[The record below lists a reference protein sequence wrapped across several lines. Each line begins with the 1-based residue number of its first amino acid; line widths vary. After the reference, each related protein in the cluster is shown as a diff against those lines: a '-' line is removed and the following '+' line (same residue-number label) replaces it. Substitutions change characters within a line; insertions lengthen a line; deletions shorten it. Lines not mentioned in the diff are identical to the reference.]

1 MALTALQILL
11 LVGCSATV
19 LAAGDSSDSSDDDA
33 SDYHRS
39 KASLLAALGNRAVD
53 DFGDDDLSDEDAT
66 PEVTAPCCFPKTWQG
81 LVSSEF
87 GFAGVGRRPPK
98 VSRTVDQVY
107 VDGVKQR
114 VAGTKL
120 AAHGGRRPPANVS
133 YIVLVNADKTA
144 DLYLFNRASKR
155 CRHSKLQG
163 VVWRPQCLPANATL
177 HGTFNIGPLTG
188 GLRVQSWRF
197 RVGGRRT
204 PEEALQA
211 VDDRTTPRPRP
222 RPRMLLVANV
232 LVVPGSC
239 VPVVIQEDGIV
250 GGPREGDDFDSEE
263 DQLDD
268 EHDWEGTMT
277 TRRWTTRRPRPHPR
291 PHVTAFVGGIYF
303 SSVQTSIPDP
313 SVFTPPSYCG
323 KSDDDTLFFDDLEP
337 DDDLTKI
344 LDRFLVL

>member
-11 LVGCSATV
+11 LVGCSATIFV
-19 LAAGDSSDSSDDDA
+19 AGDSSDSSDDDMVT
-33 SDYHRS
+33 SDYHHS
-39 KASLLAALGNRAVD
+39 KASLLEALGNRVVGDFD
-53 DFGDDDLSDEDAT
+53 DSSDEEDAT
-66 PEVTAPCCFPKTWQG
+66 PEVAAPCCFPKTWQG

-87 GFAGVGRRPPK
+87 GFAGAGRRPPR
-98 VSRTVDQVY
+98 VSRTVDQLY
-107 VDGVKQR
+107 VDGVRHR

-120 AAHGGRRPPANVS
+120 AGHGGRRPPANVS

-144 DLYLFNRASKR
+144 DMYLFNRAAKR

-163 VVWRPQCLPANATL
+163 VVWRPQCLPTNATL
-177 HGTFNIGPLTG
+177 HGTFNLGPLAG
-188 GLRVQSWRF
+188 GLKVQSWRF

-222 RPRMLLVANV
+222 RPKMLLVANV

-239 VPVVIQEDGIV
+239 IPVVVQEDGIV
-250 GGPREGDDFDSEE
+250 GRPREGDDDYDSEE
-263 DQLDD
+263 ELDD
-268 EHDWEGTMT
+268 EPVWDGDST
-277 TRRWTTRRPRPHPR
+277 TRRPTTRRPRPR

-303 SSVQTSIPDP
+303 SSVQTSIKDQ
-313 SVFTPPSYCG
+313 SVFTPPSYCR
-323 KSDDDTLFFDDLEP
+323 KSDEGTLFFDDLEP

-344 LDRFLVL
+344 LDRFLDL